1 MKKKNNVM
9 MIAVIAITL
18 LMIGCVIVMGIIR
31 NSNRNNPDVKPPEQT
46 TDTTDTTPPDQTAPE
61 IPPIT
66 DDGKKTDNPEDSSPA
81 DITIDVVRPKDDPN
95 EDTPGVVG
103 DVVFSPVSRRERNEE
118 SHKNSCTDSGSGHAA
133 VRDDNPHI
141 CGVQLSDD
149 LYGLLQKRKRQADCK
164 PVNLYG
170 KRSGIQRA

>member
-46 TDTTDTTPPDQTAPE
+46 TDTSDTTTDQTTPE

-66 DDGKKTDNPEDSSPA
+66 DDGKGTDPA
-81 DITIDVVRPKDDPN
+81 PKPGDVSIDVELPVDGSRDDKPGI
-95 EDTPGVVG
+95 DDDVVIIPGVKG
-103 DVVFSPVSRRERNEE
+103 EGE
-118 SHKNSCTDSGSGHAA
+118 
-133 VRDDNPHI
+133 
-141 CGVQLSDD
+141 
-149 LYGLLQKRKRQADCK
+149 
-164 PVNLYG
+164 
-170 KRSGIQRA
+170 

>member
-46 TDTTDTTPPDQTAPE
+46 TDTTDTTPDQTTPE

-66 DDGKKTDNPEDSSPA
+66 DDGKGTDPA
-81 DITIDVVRPKDDPN
+81 PKPGDVSIDVEQPVDGSRDDKPGI
-95 EDTPGVVG
+95 DDDVAIIPGVKG
-103 DVVFSPVSRRERNEE
+103 EDE
-118 SHKNSCTDSGSGHAA
+118 
-133 VRDDNPHI
+133 
-141 CGVQLSDD
+141 
-149 LYGLLQKRKRQADCK
+149 
-164 PVNLYG
+164 
-170 KRSGIQRA
+170 

>member
-46 TDTTDTTPPDQTAPE
+46 TDTTPPNQTTPE

-66 DDGKKTDNPEDSSPA
+66 DDGKETDSAPKPGDVS
-81 DITIDVVRPKDDPN
+81 IDVELPVDGSRNDKPCID
-95 EDTPGVVG
+95 G
-103 DVVFSPVSRRERNEE
+103 DVAIIPSVKGENE
-118 SHKNSCTDSGSGHAA
+118 
-133 VRDDNPHI
+133 
-141 CGVQLSDD
+141 
-149 LYGLLQKRKRQADCK
+149 
-164 PVNLYG
+164 
-170 KRSGIQRA
+170 

>member
-46 TDTTDTTPPDQTAPE
+46 TGTTDTAPDQTTPE

-66 DDGKKTDNPEDSSPA
+66 DDGKGTDSAPKPVDVS
-81 DITIDVVRPKDDPN
+81 IDVELPVDGSRDDKPGI
-95 EDTPGVVG
+95 DGDVAVIPGVKE
-103 DVVFSPVSRRERNEE
+103 DAE
-118 SHKNSCTDSGSGHAA
+118 
-133 VRDDNPHI
+133 
-141 CGVQLSDD
+141 
-149 LYGLLQKRKRQADCK
+149 
-164 PVNLYG
+164 
-170 KRSGIQRA
+170 

>member
-18 LMIGCVIVMGIIR
+18 LMIGCFIVMGIIR

-46 TDTTDTTPPDQTAPE
+46 TDTTPPNQTTPE

-66 DDGKKTDNPEDSSPA
+66 DDGKETDKPEDSSPA
-81 DITIDVVRPKDDPN
+81 DITVDVVRPKDDPH

-103 DVVFSPVSRRERNEE
+103 DVIIQPGIKEGEE
-118 SHKNSCTDSGSGHAA
+118 
-133 VRDDNPHI
+133 
-141 CGVQLSDD
+141 
-149 LYGLLQKRKRQADCK
+149 
-164 PVNLYG
+164 
-170 KRSGIQRA
+170 

>member
-46 TDTTDTTPPDQTAPE
+46 TDTTDTIPE

-66 DDGKKTDNPEDSSPA
+66 DDGKGTDKPEDSSPA
-81 DITIDVVRPKDDPN
+81 DITVDVVRPKDDPH

-103 DVVFSPVSRRERNEE
+103 DVVIQPGIKEGEE
-118 SHKNSCTDSGSGHAA
+118 
-133 VRDDNPHI
+133 
-141 CGVQLSDD
+141 
-149 LYGLLQKRKRQADCK
+149 
-164 PVNLYG
+164 
-170 KRSGIQRA
+170 

>member
-46 TDTTDTTPPDQTAPE
+46 TGTTDTAPDQTTPE

-66 DDGKKTDNPEDSSPA
+66 DDGKGTDKPEDSKPGTG
-81 DITIDVVRPKDDPN
+81 DVHIDVEQPVDGSRDDKPGI
-95 EDTPGVVG
+95 DGDVAIIPGVKG
-103 DVVFSPVSRRERNEE
+103 EGE
-118 SHKNSCTDSGSGHAA
+118 
-133 VRDDNPHI
+133 
-141 CGVQLSDD
+141 
-149 LYGLLQKRKRQADCK
+149 
-164 PVNLYG
+164 
-170 KRSGIQRA
+170 

>member
-46 TDTTDTTPPDQTAPE
+46 TDTSDTTTDQTTPE

-66 DDGKKTDNPEDSSPA
+66 DDGKGTDPA
-81 DITIDVVRPKDDPN
+81 PKPGDVSIDVELPVDGSRDDKPGI
-95 EDTPGVVG
+95 DDDVIIIPGVKG
-103 DVVFSPVSRRERNEE
+103 EGE
-118 SHKNSCTDSGSGHAA
+118 
-133 VRDDNPHI
+133 
-141 CGVQLSDD
+141 
-149 LYGLLQKRKRQADCK
+149 
-164 PVNLYG
+164 
-170 KRSGIQRA
+170 

>member
-46 TDTTDTTPPDQTAPE
+46 TDTTDTTPPEQTTPE

-66 DDGKKTDNPEDSSPA
+66 DSGTETDKPEDSKPGTG
-81 DITIDVVRPKDDPN
+81 DVHIDVEQPVDGSRNDKPGIDGDVAVIPGVK
-95 EDTPGVVG
+95 EDT
-103 DVVFSPVSRRERNEE
+103 E
-118 SHKNSCTDSGSGHAA
+118 
-133 VRDDNPHI
+133 
-141 CGVQLSDD
+141 
-149 LYGLLQKRKRQADCK
+149 
-164 PVNLYG
+164 
-170 KRSGIQRA
+170 

>member
-46 TDTTDTTPPDQTAPE
+46 TDTTDTTSPDQTIPE

-66 DDGKKTDNPEDSSPA
+66 DDGKGTDPA
-81 DITIDVVRPKDDPN
+81 PKPGDVSIDVEQPVDGSRNDKPGIDD
-95 EDTPGVVG
+95 DVVIIPGVKG
-103 DVVFSPVSRRERNEE
+103 EDE
-118 SHKNSCTDSGSGHAA
+118 
-133 VRDDNPHI
+133 
-141 CGVQLSDD
+141 
-149 LYGLLQKRKRQADCK
+149 
-164 PVNLYG
+164 
-170 KRSGIQRA
+170 